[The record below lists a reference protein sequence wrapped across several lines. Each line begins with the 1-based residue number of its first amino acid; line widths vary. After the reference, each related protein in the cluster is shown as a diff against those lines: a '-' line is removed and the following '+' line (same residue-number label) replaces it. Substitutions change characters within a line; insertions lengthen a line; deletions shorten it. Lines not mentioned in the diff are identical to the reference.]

1 MCAYIIRRII
11 AHMLFILCHSM
22 ILLDIYLSHMLGQ
35 QSRKFKSYFIQFE
48 FDPVMLIELGI
59 AFKNFDMILMKL

>member
-1 MCAYIIRRII
+1 MCAI

-48 FDPVMLIELGI
+48 FEFDPVMLIELGI

>member
-1 MCAYIIRRII
+1 MCAI

-48 FDPVMLIELGI
+48 FDPVMLVEFGI

>member
-1 MCAYIIRRII
+1 MCAI

-48 FDPVMLIELGI
+48 FEFEFDPVMLVELGI

>member
-1 MCAYIIRRII
+1 
-11 AHMLFILCHSM
+11 M

-48 FDPVMLIELGI
+48 FEFEFDPVMLVELGI
-59 AFKNFDMILMKL
+59 AFKHFDMILMKL

>member
-1 MCAYIIRRII
+1 MCAI

-48 FDPVMLIELGI
+48 FDPVMLVELGI

>member
-1 MCAYIIRRII
+1 MCAI

-48 FDPVMLIELGI
+48 FDQVMLVELGI